1 MKTLLITIAIA
12 VGMFLFF
19 FFSIGFS
26 HLIGRRKMMCSCGR
40 ARAMEK
46 EREAIIKKIKNIE
59 EVADKTQFRVD
70 H

>member
-1 MKTLLITIAIA
+1 MTAVLVTLGISILL
-12 VGMFLFF
+12 FLFF
-19 FFSIGFS
+19 FFAIGLS

-59 EVADKTQFRVD
+59 DVQDVKHFR
-70 H
+70 

>member
-1 MKTLLITIAIA
+1 MTTILITLGISVAT
-12 VGMFLFF
+12 FLFF

-40 ARAMEK
+40 AKAMEK

-59 EVADKTQFRVD
+59 DVANVKQFR
-70 H
+70 

>member
-1 MKTLLITIAIA
+1 MKVILITLSVSVA
-12 VGMFLFF
+12 MFLFF

-59 EVADKTQFRVD
+59 DVANVKQFR
-70 H
+70 

>member
-1 MKTLLITIAIA
+1 MKTLLLTFGIALA
-12 VGMFLFF
+12 AFLFF

-46 EREAIIKKIKNIE
+46 ERENIIKKIKKIE
-59 EVADKTQFRVD
+59 DVGNPAQFR
-70 H
+70 